1 MSRACVICERA
12 AYPSEEVQRNKR
24 KNQRGQ
30 VLKRD
35 RKTTAYRDL
44 GQLQRLPHKFKPTQG
59 DSELVA
65 ADRNRTIRTLRY
77 VRVS

>member
-1 MSRACVICERA
+1 MTPKLIPLHLMDADPDQPRLDI
-12 AYPSEEVQRNKR
+12 NKDD
-24 KNQRGQ
+24 
-30 VLKRD
+30 LKPL
-35 RKTTAYRDL
+35 ALSIRDL